1 MRDQEDQQHSQNGGR
16 GRQDTHGLGK
26 CAKESGL
33 DPVGRRTPLSP
44 RRVFSR
50 GVRRADPIS
59 GWGTKIPHAVKQ
71 RSTPATTREK
81 PVHRSK
87 RSYVLQLKPSADK

>member
-1 MRDQEDQQHSQNGGR
+1 LRDLGDFPGAPVVKNLPSNAG
-16 GRQDTHGLGK
+16 DT
-26 CAKESGL
+26 
-33 DPVGRRTPLSP
+33 
-44 RRVFSR
+44 
-50 GVRRADPIS
+50 DPIS

-71 RSTPATTREK
+71 QSIPATTREK